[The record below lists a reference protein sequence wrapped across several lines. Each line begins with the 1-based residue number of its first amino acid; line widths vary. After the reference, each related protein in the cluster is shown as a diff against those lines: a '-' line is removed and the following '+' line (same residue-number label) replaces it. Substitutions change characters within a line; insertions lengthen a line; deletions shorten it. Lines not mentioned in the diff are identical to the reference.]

1 MSKGLKFEQN
11 NSQVNNTTV
20 LNHVGERRCQFR
32 TSEQADAIQLHE
44 INVGLLIMIK
54 KKYLR
59 HQFAHG

>member
-1 MSKGLKFEQN
+1 MTKGLKFEQN

-32 TSEQADAIQLHE
+32 TLEQADALHE

>member
-1 MSKGLKFEQN
+1 MTKGLKFEQN

-20 LNHVGERRCQFR
+20 INHVGERRCQFR
-32 TSEQADAIQLHE
+32 TSEQADALHE

>member
-1 MSKGLKFEQN
+1 MTKGLKFEQN

-32 TSEQADAIQLHE
+32 TSEQADALHE

>member
-1 MSKGLKFEQN
+1 MTKGLKFEQN

-32 TSEQADAIQLHE
+32 TSEKADALHE